1 VTEVAD
7 QSTHPADHAAASG
20 EADSPDAAAS
30 SRKRRPLVLLV
41 LVAILVLVVDLI
53 TKQLVL
59 THLREDEP
67 ARVIPGVL
75 YFDLIRN
82 SGAAFSFGTNHT
94 WIFPTITIV
103 VIGWIAWMAQRLRSV
118 AWSVAFGLVLGGAL
132 GNLADRLFRAPGPM
146 RGEVVDFVSLFSND
160 GRGFAI
166 FNIADSALSCGVAL
180 AILLEVL
187 GRHRD
192 GTRHAPAWRQE
203 PEVRD

>member
-1 VTEVAD
+1 
-7 QSTHPADHAAASG
+7 
-20 EADSPDAAAS
+20 
-30 SRKRRPLVLLV
+30 
-41 LVAILVLVVDLI
+41 
-53 TKQLVL
+53 
-59 THLREDEP
+59 
-67 ARVIPGVL
+67 VL